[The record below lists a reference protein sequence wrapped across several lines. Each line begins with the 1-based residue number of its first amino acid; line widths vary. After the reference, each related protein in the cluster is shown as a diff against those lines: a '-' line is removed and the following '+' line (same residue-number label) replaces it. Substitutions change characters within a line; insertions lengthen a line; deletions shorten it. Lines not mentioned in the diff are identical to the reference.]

1 MLIETLKQKLKP
13 NFIGEVCSQN
23 SIHFFITEFDKHT
36 NTHARTNDGHEV
48 SFHPVFFVEQ
58 KFQTHGS
65 QL

>member
-36 NTHARTNDGHEV
+36 NTDARTYTWWAGG
-48 SFHPVFFVEQ
+48 
-58 KFQTHGS
+58 KFS
-65 QL
+65 SCIFC

>member
-1 MLIETLKQKLKP
+1 MLIETLKQKLKL

-23 SIHFFITEFDKHT
+23 SIYFFITGFDKHT
-36 NTHARTNDGHEV
+36 NTHASTHGGQEV